1 MNAWYGC
8 TSYSLPSNFAIGT
21 EKQQFCAHKKK
32 YFHFVF
38 LYANSCSCD
47 ANRNMLLQ
55 LMCIFVY
62 VLSCLSMLLL
72 LHNFQIYNIIPF
84 SVNSFFFFF
93 FSILFIY
100 IFPINCIC
108 ISFLVSFYFYLFLQG
123 KQRRSKHWYDYVQ
136 NFLLCSL
143 EKEMLP
149 NMHGR
154 KYKIVLI
161 LNIQYWHQK
170 LDATKNNIILKCSAV
185 CVCFVLF
192 VCMCVWNYYFDRFFN
207 WYDKV
212 LLLLEIATH
221 THTHRQPNFL
231 FNHTCSLQA
240 GIIHTRTCIACI
252 YSLYIPTCTCAD
264 IRLHQFYNLHVYI
277 MCVQNS
283 SNKII
288 VRINSRN
295 GYSR

>member
-1 MNAWYGC
+1 MFYLVYLCYFYC
-8 TSYSLPSNFAIGT
+8 TIFRYIIL
-21 EKQQFCAHKKK
+21 
-32 YFHFVF
+32 YHF
-38 LYANSCSCD
+38 
-47 ANRNMLLQ
+47 LLT
-55 LMCIFVY
+55 L
-62 VLSCLSMLLL
+62 
-72 LHNFQIYNIIPF
+72 
-84 SVNSFFFFF
+84 FFFFF

-192 VCMCVWNYYFDRFFN
+192 VCMCVWNYYFGRFFN
-207 WYDKV
+207 WYDKI

-221 THTHRQPNFL
+221 THTSSAKFFIQSYVLTAGRYNTHTYMHRMYL
-231 FNHTCSLQA
+231 SS
-240 GIIHTRTCIACI
+240 I
-252 YSLYIPTCTCAD
+252 YT
-264 IRLHQFYNLHVYI
+264 HMH
-277 MCVQNS
+277 MCRHS
-283 SNKII
+283 FASIL
-288 VRINSRN
+288 
-295 GYSR
+295 